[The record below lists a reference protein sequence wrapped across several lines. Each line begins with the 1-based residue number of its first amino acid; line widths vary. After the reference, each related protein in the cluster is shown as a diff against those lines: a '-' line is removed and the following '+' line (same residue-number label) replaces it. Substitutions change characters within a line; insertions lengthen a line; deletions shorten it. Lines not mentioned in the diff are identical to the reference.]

1 MKNKRIPKTLPK
13 FAPGGTMNFDE
24 FNSNPEQQVSGTQNI
39 YNQNRA
45 KSNMLGTNQKLTGN
59 QYAQM
64 GNAVTQGAIGAY
76 QTSQTPG
83 LSEYEKNQKYGNS
96 IKAAETGV
104 VSAINPIFGMIH
116 AGVTAATAPLTAKAT
131 QTDEQGN
138 LKNKNF
144 AKADIIGQ
152 GFADPMAMIPT
163 MISNKFSMKK
173 YINSVEDNAKG
184 KIAAQKAQEDAYAQ
198 QQTDYQNQQQ
208 SMINAA
214 FARGYA
220 NQNQTGG
227 NTYVQYA
234 KYGGQMKYAMGGMN
248 MQPNAR
254 IEKEENVVAPNGG
267 FYQSNSGTHESG
279 NDDALFVP
287 NKSMIFSD
295 RLKAPGSKKTF
306 AQLNKINNTNKE
318 DKILDSNKTS
328 SMSKRT
334 AELMKF
340 VKNKNSET
348 LFNEQEALKQA
359 KVEAYAKKMGVT
371 LPQTQETP
379 QEFPMGGVKLP
390 MYPYGGD
397 LDANMLSY
405 GGDDPRFYNYQGSKV
420 VKPNL
425 NALNKDKGVSSDIG
439 LNNYNNLLTT
449 RAQVRDSKVLP
460 TTTLPKFE
468 YVNDPSKGSYDEQ
481 FNAYKKVYLPGFKFG
496 GKKLPKYEFGVLTP
510 EEKFRKKQVMT
521 AEQNQKNLAF
531 NKMTGNTNPGYNT
544 PQGSAFTPEMIQAS
558 SDAMVEDSYPESAST
573 TPINQPKTYP
583 IRKDKNGKLLF
594 DTPTSTA
601 NNAGSKRDQEL
612 YDAELA
618 RMNASGGRDSN
629 KFDWKNTLGQVGN
642 FAAQN
647 AGNIYNLSRYNKP
660 EIENYERLKAT
671 YLDPTAAIRDAND
684 QARRAEYNVRG
695 ASAGNA
701 GTYLSNRVALA
712 TQNTINKDRIRQ
724 EYANTNA
731 GIANS
736 VGQYNNELAR
746 QEVIANAMNRART
759 RSGKGEAIGSLGS
772 NIANQMMDN
781 KKTNMDQETLQL
793 MMKYYDTPEFKRMM
807 KEYKGKK

>member
-1 MKNKRIPKTLPK
+1 MKKSKKIPK
-13 FAPGGTMNFDE
+13 
-24 FNSNPEQQVSGTQNI
+24 SH
-39 YNQNRA
+39 
-45 KSNMLGTNQKLTGN
+45 LT
-59 QYAQM
+59 
-64 GNAVTQGAIGAY
+64 
-76 QTSQTPG
+76 
-83 LSEYEKNQKYGNS
+83 KYGNGGLGMVGKD
-96 IKAAETGV
+96 IKNTGLFLADTALAEWAPNLISQDQYSDTKYGNNLGKVASVHESFDSQSPIRKNVSKYWTDNKSSGMNEEQTKLFNQAQPIAKTG
-104 VSAINPIFGMIH
+104 SAIGEMW
-116 AGVTAATAPLTAKAT
+116 TAKGLGT
-131 QTDEQGN
+131 IGQGTTDANGN
-138 LKNKNF
+138 FKPSTANNF
-144 AKADIIGQ
+144 AKSLSDISQMGTKDYTPNMYDNNTQ
-152 GFADPMAMIPT
+152 TTVSDLNNSRKA
-163 MISNKFSMKK
+163 SM
-173 YINSVEDNAKG
+173 YPNGGINM
-184 KIAAQKAQEDAYAQ
+184 
-198 QQTDYQNQQQ
+198 T
-208 SMINAA
+208 
-214 FARGYA
+214 
-220 NQNQTGG
+220 
-227 NTYVQYA
+227 
-234 KYGGQMKYAMGGMN
+234 
-248 MQPNAR
+248 PNAE
-254 IEKEENVVAPNGG
+254 IEKQENVVAPNGG
-267 FYQSNSGTHESG
+267 FLQADGPSHEQGGVPVTLPG
-279 NDDALFVP
+279 N
-287 NKSMIFSD
+287 SMIFSD
-295 RLKAPGSKKTF
+295 RLKLGKKTF
-306 AQLNKINNTNKE
+306 AELNKVNNTSKE
-318 DKILDSNKTS
+318 DKILESNKFGST
-328 SMSKRT
+328 SKRT
-334 AELMKF
+334 AELMKLA
-340 VKNKNSET
+340 KNKNSEE
-348 LFNEQEALKQA
+348 LFNTQEALKRA

-405 GGDDPRFYNYQGSKV
+405 GGDDPRFYNYQGNKV

-460 TTTLPKFE
+460 TTALPKFE
-468 YVNDPSKGSYDEQ
+468 YINDPSKGSYDEQ

-496 GKKLPKYEFGVLTP
+496 GKLPKYGNGV
-510 EEKFRKKQVMT
+510 KFVPKMASEDQDANIIVPGNYVKSNPDFSE
-521 AEQNQKNLAF
+521 ALA
-531 NKMTGNTNPGYNT
+531 PDRYNT
-544 PQGSAFTPEMIQAS
+544 FGKPLDNWDAARLNKSAW
-558 SDAMVEDSYPESAST
+558 DADYLNNPNAERPVENPESS
-573 TPINQPKTYP
+573 
-583 IRKDKNGKLLF
+583 
-594 DTPTSTA
+594 
-601 NNAGSKRDQEL
+601 
-612 YDAELA
+612 
-618 RMNASGGRDSN
+618 
-629 KFDWKNTLGQVGN
+629 KFDWKGLGSNVAMGLAN
-642 FAAQN
+642 N

-712 TQNTINKDRIRQ
+712 TQNTINKDRIRK

-793 MMKYYDTPEFKRMM
+793 MMKYYDTPEFQRIM